1 MTQMGKIRLHV
12 AVQVIVV
19 VITTML
25 CLLFEDFEDI
35 GLIAFLFYILAS
47 LLLHSYAADLK
58 EPI

>member
-1 MTQMGKIRLHV
+1 MTQMEKIRLHV

-25 CLLFEDFEDI
+25 CLLFENQEDI
-35 GLIAFLFYILAS
+35 GLIAFVFYILAS
-47 LLLHSYAADLK
+47 LLLHSYASDLK